1 MNYSVKLLGTSS
13 AMPSRGRF
21 PSSQFIQLS
30 DWCGLIDCGEG
41 AQIQMNNFHIKRNK
55 IKHIFISH
63 LHGDH
68 VFGLP
73 GLLGSYNHFNR
84 KDPLIIYGPS
94 GIKKMIDTI
103 AEVSGAHYNY
113 QLEIIELDHSQAGC
127 IAISD
132 KISIIHFPLKHRI
145 PTIGYRFNYNEE
157 SINIRKSSIEEYGLS
172 IEEIKS
178 IKSGNNLIRHDGE
191 KITWKAVAD
200 IKVISKS
207 YAYCSDTIYDLT
219 IIPHIQSVD
228 YLYHETTYLDGMELE
243 AADRMHATLGQAAD
257 IAVKAGV
264 GALITGHYSSRYA
277 NLKVF
282 GEAAKELPLNVILG
296 REGLQIDL

>member
-1 MNYSVKLLGTSS
+1 LKYSVTLLGTSS

-41 AQIQMNNFHIKRNK
+41 SQIQMNKYQIRRNK

-84 KDPLIIYGPS
+84 KEQLIIYGPA
-94 GIKKMIDTI
+94 GVKKMIDTI

-113 QLEIIELDHSQAGC
+113 NLEIVELDHSQAGT
-127 IAISD
+127 IIID
-132 KISIIHFPLKHRI
+132 DNISIIHFPLKHRI
-145 PTIGYRFNYNEE
+145 PTIGYRFNYYEE

-178 IKSGNNLIRHDGE
+178 IKSGINLVRPGGE
-191 KITWKAVAD
+191 EIEWKTVAD
-200 IKVISKS
+200 KKVISKS
-207 YAYCSDTIYDLT
+207 YSYCSDTIYDT
-219 IIPHIQSVD
+219 SIIKHIEGVD
-228 YLYHETTYLDGMELE
+228 YLYHETTYLDGMEQE
-243 AADRMHATLGQAAD
+243 ASDRMHATLGQAAD

-277 NLKVF
+277 NLDAF
-282 GEAAKELPLNVILG
+282 DEASKELPLSVIVG
-296 REGLQIDL
+296 KEGLIIDL